1 MALSDWNWGK
11 PQKGLPWPNGE
22 DGKPVRPAFLTHLNV
37 TDMEGQ
43 IVMSLLE
50 SAEIPVVTQYPNNGE
65 FGKVI
70 IGVSGTGIEL
80 YVPEHLLEDAQG
92 LLNGEFEEFEEL
104 EELEGEFEEDDFV

>member
-1 MALSDWNWGK
+1 MALSDWNFGK
-11 PQKGLPWPNGE
+11 PAKGLPWPKGE
-22 DGKPVRPAFLTHLNV
+22 SGEPVPPAFLTHLNV

-50 SAEIPVVTQYPNNGE
+50 SSGIPVVTLYPNNGE

-70 IGVSGTGIEL
+70 IGISGTGVDL

-92 LLNGEFEEFEEL
+92 LLDGEFEEFE
-104 EELEGEFEEDDFV
+104 GEIEEDDLV